1 MAQKEAVKIDGR
13 CEYKYILESGTAAK
27 LREKIGEILSPD
39 PSGGG
44 ESYVISSL
52 YFDSPARHLY
62 FQTLDR
68 VPCRY
73 KLRLRVYGTEP
84 HGLSGDQ
91 VSFFEIKSKT
101 EGLSTK
107 RRLRL
112 RLSENLRLA
121 EGVIPDTLS
130 PSDMRLAADISRL
143 IRAENLSPAAVVS
156 YERLAFYDP
165 ASDLRVTFDSGLRIR
180 TADLSLHS
188 GSYGDPVMGGECVLE
203 VKSSENIPL
212 GITRLIGSFGL
223 RNSSYSKYGRTN
235 FIISKGEPPCLTT
248 SPESPKASAR

>member
-39 PSGGG
+39 PYGGG

-73 KLRLRVYGTEP
+73 KLRLRVYGAEP
-84 HGLSGDQ
+84 HWLSGDP

-188 GSYGDPVMGGECVLE
+188 GSYGDPAMGGECVLE

-235 FIISKGEPPCLTT
+235 FIISKGESPCLTT